1 MEGEFLF
8 VENKGME
15 CMEVLKE
22 KENVC
27 AVGERERRGGDREKK
42 RIDEEVRMGKVC
54 EQGQFAQSILPT
66 NS

>member
-27 AVGERERRGGDREKK
+27 AVGERAEGRRWRKEKN
-42 RIDEEVRMGKVC
+42 R
-54 EQGQFAQSILPT
+54 
-66 NS
+66 

>member
-1 MEGEFLF
+1 MY
-8 VENKGME
+8 VQS
-15 CMEVLKE
+15 
-22 KENVC
+22 
-27 AVGERERRGGDREKK
+27 ERERRGGDREKK